1 MKFRKSFVTNSSSSS
16 YICEYCGKEASGWDM
31 SLSEAEMIECV
42 NGHTVCEECI
52 DSKTL
57 KYLYDNYADEDKD
70 TYWEDWRY
78 ELPEKYC
85 PICSFDVFLDSD
97 ILKFLEKFHSINMD
111 DIKNEI
117 KKNFKNYSDFKEKI
131 NS

>member
-31 SLSEAEMIECV
+31 SLSEAEMIEYV

-131 NS
+131 DS

>member
-42 NGHTVCEECI
+42 NGHTVCEDCI

-131 NS
+131 DS

>member
-111 DIKNEI
+111 DVKNEI

>member
-16 YICEYCGKEASGWDM
+16 YICDYCGEEASGWDM
-31 SLSEAEMIECV
+31 MLSEAEMVECV
-42 NGHTVCEECI
+42 NGHTICERHI
-52 DSKTL
+52 
-57 KYLYDNYADEDKD
+57 DEDEFEKMIEKFED
-70 TYWEDWRY
+70 EDSEDFNEDWRY

-85 PICSFDVFLDSD
+85 PICNFEVFLDND
-97 ILKFLEKFHSINMD
+97 VLKFLEKFHSINMN

-131 NS
+131 GS

>member
-31 SLSEAEMIECV
+31 CLSEAEMIECV

-97 ILKFLEKFHSINMD
+97 ILKFLEKFHSINID

>member
-1 MKFRKSFVTNSSSSS
+1 
-16 YICEYCGKEASGWDM
+16 
-31 SLSEAEMIECV
+31 MIECV

-131 NS
+131 DS

>member
-78 ELPEKYC
+78 ELPEEYC

-111 DIKNEI
+111 DIKDEI

>member
-111 DIKNEI
+111 DIENEI

-131 NS
+131 DS

>member
-16 YICEYCGKEASGWDM
+16 YISEYCGKEASGWDM

-131 NS
+131 DS

>member
-16 YICEYCGKEASGWDM
+16 YICDYCGEEASGWDM